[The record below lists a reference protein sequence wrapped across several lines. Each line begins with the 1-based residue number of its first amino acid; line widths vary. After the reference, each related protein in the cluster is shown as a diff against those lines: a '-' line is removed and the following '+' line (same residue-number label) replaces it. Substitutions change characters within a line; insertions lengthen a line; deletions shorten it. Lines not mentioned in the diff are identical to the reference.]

1 MTSREKRYFLVLVRE
16 PFLIFDINQLDLG
29 SSEWRTGLQLIV
41 FSLYVSD
48 ISLILFVFL
57 GLV

>member
-41 FSLYVSD
+41 FSLHVSD